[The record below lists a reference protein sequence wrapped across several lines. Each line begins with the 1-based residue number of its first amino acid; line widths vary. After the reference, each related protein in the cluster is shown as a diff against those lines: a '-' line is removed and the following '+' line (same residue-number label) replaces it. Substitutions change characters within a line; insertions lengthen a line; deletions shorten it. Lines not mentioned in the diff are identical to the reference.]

1 MSFRVALE
9 TKALRDIE
17 KESRSQRREGGAR
30 AESRW
35 RSHVERFQLQLEADP
50 LRYPQAEE
58 ADALNIDL
66 RELIVGKKR
75 GTAHRVLFTIRGN
88 LVVIHRIRQAAQD
101 RLNEDDL

>member
-17 KESRSQRREGGAR
+17 KESRYQRREGGAR

-50 LRYPQAEE
+50 LRYPHAEE

-75 GTAHRVLFTIRGN
+75 GTAHRDPLREN
-88 LVVIHRIRQAAQD
+88 RILLGSSVCRRSD
-101 RLNEDDL
+101 VYII